1 MTSKTT
7 SRTRKSNSRK
17 FSKTRKGGSAVKS
30 RSRSPDPAPRN
41 AESRPAGIVLHE
53 GDLYKHKDE
62 KIIKKYLNTLSD
74 ADLRVFSKLSDLN
87 RRYRSPSAGLDP
99 KRGSGSKELLYQ
111 LAHTILIK
119 RIQDNRRDT

>member
-17 FSKTRKGGSAVKS
+17 FSKTRKGGSAVKSRSIVRS

-62 KIIKKYLNTLSD
+62 KIIKNT
-74 ADLRVFSKLSDLN
+74 
-87 RRYRSPSAGLDP
+87 
-99 KRGSGSKELLYQ
+99 
-111 LAHTILIK
+111 
-119 RIQDNRRDT
+119 